1 MLKTITIHIICSELF
16 SLGILLALIVTF
28 VVYIHFRKLLAFF
41 LYYEQTYINDNYR
54 GFGKVDRL

>member
-41 LYYEQTYINDNYR
+41 LYCEQTFINAV
-54 GFGKVDRL
+54 FQ